1 MKVLHLVHQYPPAN
15 IGGTEVYT
23 ESVAHALAKRG
34 HEVTVLYRGSSPG
47 VGLERHEED
56 DVMVVKTWAGLLSPN
71 RRFLATLR
79 DVPIEQAFER
89 VLDETRPDLIH
100 IQHLMSFPET
110 IISFIREQAVP
121 FLITLH
127 DYWWFCAN
135 AQLLTNYS
143 RRLCEGPRAYL
154 NCARCVLARV
164 GFSGLWP
171 AVPALAILMSWRGSR
186 LRSATLQASRL
197 IAPSH
202 FVKEQYCSHA
212 VPADRIEVLPHGL
225 EWPQGL
231 KQRQGSARA
240 VRLAYVG
247 GLSWQKGVHILVD
260 AVRELRGAVEL
271 WIAGD
276 ESFDPRYVGRLR
288 DHVLPNQRF
297 LGHLSRER
305 VWELLSQTD
314 VVVVPSLWHETFSLI
329 VHEAFATGVPVV
341 ASRVGALTEAIRDG
355 EDGLL
360 VPPGDVDAW
369 RATLQRLVDERDLL
383 AKLQASVRTPMAVEE
398 HTSRLESIYASVL

>member
-15 IGGTEVYT
+15 IGGTELYT
-23 ESVAHALAKRG
+23 ASVAHALAKRG

-56 DVMVVKTWAGLLSPN
+56 DVLVVKTWAGLLSPN

-79 DVPIEQAFER
+79 DDPTEQAFER

-100 IQHLMSFPET
+100 IQHLMGFPGT
-110 IISFIREQAVP
+110 IISSIREQGVP

-171 AVPALAILMSWRGSR
+171 AVPALAMLMSWRGSR

-197 IAPSH
+197 VAPSH
-202 FVKEQYCSHA
+202 FVKEQYCSHN

-225 EWPQGL
+225 EWPSGL
-231 KQRQGSARA
+231 KRQRSARA
-240 VRLAYVG
+240 VRLAYIG

-260 AVRELRGAVEL
+260 AVRGLTGAVEL

-276 ESFDPRYVGRLR
+276 ESFDPWYVGRLR

-297 LGHLSRER
+297 LGRLSRER
-305 VWELLSQTD
+305 VWEVLSQAD
-314 VVVVPSLWHETFSLI
+314 LVVVPSLWHETFSLI

-360 VPPGDVDAW
+360 VPPGDTDAW
-369 RATLQRLVDERDLL
+369 QSVLQDLIDEPGLV
-383 AKLQASVRTPMAVEE
+383 AKLQSNVRTPMTMVE